1 MSYRGRVRRLWI
13 IVIVLASLVTLAS
26 LALAATRLI
35 DAGSNAGASD
45 GGTSS
50 DTDRPTIVEDE
61 DLGDLEVYQVDEA
74 GDLVPAPAAD
84 SLTATVWETFL
95 RVATRDFAAEVLLE
109 YQVGDAPDSDTLA
122 FVYPSDDPAYWVL
135 AANLATSEDQ
145 ATLVPTLVHE
155 YAHILT
161 LGTEQVGPVSGA
173 CPTIELDEGCADE
186 DSTIWAFQER
196 FWSGYTD
203 APGVDNGDWEV
214 SDPFYAAHEDDFVSD
229 YAAMNVV
236 EDVAETFAVF
246 VMEDRP
252 TGDSVAAQK
261 VEFFWGY
268 PEYVAI
274 RERIRAEFADDLG
287 LVG

>member
-1 MSYRGRVRRLWI
+1 MRRLWI
-13 IVIVLASLVTLAS
+13 LVIVLASLLTVTS
-26 LALAATRLI
+26 LAVAAVGLLADGDPAT
-35 DAGSNAGASD
+35 DGSTGRSPSTSTETGA
-45 GGTSS
+45 TE
-50 DTDRPTIVEDE
+50 PTIVEDD
-61 DLGDLEVYQVDEA
+61 DLGQLTVYAVDEA

-84 SLTATVWETFL
+84 SLTASVWETFL

-109 YQVGDAPDSDTLA
+109 YQVGDAPESDTLA
-122 FVYPSDDPAYWVL
+122 FVYPADDPAYWVL
-135 AANLATSEDQ
+135 AANLATSEDL

-161 LGTEQVGPVSGA
+161 LSTEQVGEVSGA
-173 CPTIELDEGCADE
+173 CPTLELDEGCADE
-186 DSTIWAFQER
+186 NSTIWAFQDR

-203 APGVDNGDWEV
+203 APGVDNGDWAV
-214 SDPFYAAHEDDFVSD
+214 SDPFYAEHPDDFVSD

-252 TGDSVAAQK
+252 TGDVVAAQK
-261 VEFFWGY
+261 VEFFWDF